1 MKKLIFSFVI
11 IMMFGCTSNSQ
22 VKPEPKYID
31 QGNYIVLLKDSV
43 KALNGSVTLLNDS
56 ILKLNRRAV
65 MTSAQFV
72 KIYKYERLY
81 KYYRICANKPSQ
93 WIYYKGWSIRV
104 FTE

>member
-1 MKKLIFSFVI
+1 
-11 IMMFGCTSNSQ
+11 MFGCASNSQ
-22 VKPEPKYID
+22 VKPKYID

-43 KALNGSVTLLNDS
+43 KTLNRSMALLNDS
-56 ILKLNRRAV
+56 ILKLNRRTV

-93 WIYYKGWSIRV
+93 WMYYKGWSIRV

>member
-22 VKPEPKYID
+22 VKPKYID

-43 KALNGSVTLLNDS
+43 KTLNGSISILNDS

-65 MTSAQFV
+65 MTNAQFI

-93 WIYYKGWSIRV
+93 WMYYKGWSIRV

>member
-22 VKPEPKYID
+22 VKPQIID

-65 MTSAQFV
+65 MTSDQFI

>member
-1 MKKLIFSFVI
+1 MKKLIFSFALLL
-11 IMMFGCTSNSQ
+11 MFGCTSNSQ
-22 VKPEPKYID
+22 VKPIYID

-43 KALNGSVTLLNDS
+43 KTLNGSITVLNDS
-56 ILKLNRRAV
+56 ILKLNRMAV